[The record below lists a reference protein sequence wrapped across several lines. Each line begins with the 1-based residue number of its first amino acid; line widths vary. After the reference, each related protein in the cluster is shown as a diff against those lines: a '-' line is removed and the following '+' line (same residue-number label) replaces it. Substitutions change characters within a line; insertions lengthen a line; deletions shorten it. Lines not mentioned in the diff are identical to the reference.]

1 MKDQKLDET
10 KIMLT
15 LISTVAMHALL
26 SKKENVPDSELA
38 FRSIE
43 IAQEIVDGI
52 DEQT

>member
-10 KIMLT
+10 KTMLT
-15 LISTVAMHALL
+15 LIATVAMHALL
-26 SKKENVPDSELA
+26 SREENVPDSELA